1 MVREAA
7 GVFPLTVLESSGRLV
22 PKEGLKVFRPHF
34 IDISSRTVHN
44 LMFFFFSPPIWSMDA
59 FFNCMKNELKEI

>member
-1 MVREAA
+1 MGQIIFFVRTRVREAA

-44 LMFFFFSPPIWSMDA
+44 LMVFFFSPNMVNGC
-59 FFNCMKNELKEI
+59 FF